1 MAGQEKPFIEETSMS
16 SEDKGT
22 QIKVGLFILI
32 GLLTVGM
39 MVIYFGRLG
48 EGFSSY
54 YNVKVEFTN
63 ASGLLRGSEIL
74 LAGAKVGR
82 ITNEPVILPDMR
94 GVYVDVRILDQV
106 KIPVGSKFSIGSSGL
121 LGDKYI
127 EISLDG
133 AGAEKGFIKAGD
145 VLKGSES
152 SGGIAGMAE
161 GAGALIGDLRTTVGN
176 INAVVKK
183 LDSTILSKDELAS
196 ISATMKNLETATG
209 RIADASKQF
218 DTTMTSGKA
227 TMDSAKK
234 AADELQQTLSAIHK
248 LVDQAKSGSGVL
260 GTLISNREMAN
271 NLRSLVLNLRKHGI
285 LWYKDTNAPAAAG
298 DNAEP

>member
-1 MAGQEKPFIEETSMS
+1 MS

-39 MVIYFGRLG
+39 MVVYFGRLG

-106 KIPVGSKFSIGSSGL
+106 KIPVGSRFSIGSSGL

-218 DTTMTSGKA
+218 DTTMASGKA

-248 LVDQAKSGSGVL
+248 LIDQAKSGSGVL

-271 NLRSLVLNLRKHGI
+271 NLRALVLNLRKHGI
-285 LWYKDTNAPAAAG
+285 LWYKDTNASAPAG
-298 DNAEP
+298 DKVEP

>member
-1 MAGQEKPFIEETSMS
+1 MS

-39 MVIYFGRLG
+39 MVVYFGRLG

-106 KIPVGSKFSIGSSGL
+106 KIPVGSTFSIGSSGL

-127 EISLDG
+127 EIALDG

-145 VLKGSES
+145 VLQGSDGN
-152 SGGIAGMAE
+152 GGVAGMAK
-161 GAGALIGDLRTTVGN
+161 GAGDLIGDLRTTVGN

-209 RIADASKQF
+209 RIADASKQL
-218 DTTMTSGKA
+218 DTTMASGKA

-234 AADELQQTLSAIHK
+234 AADELQQTLSAIQK

-260 GTLISNREMAN
+260 GTLISNREMAS

-285 LWYKDTNAPAAAG
+285 LWYKDAPAPAG

>member
-152 SGGIAGMAE
+152 SGGIAGMTE

-176 INAVVKK
+176 INAVVQK

-234 AADELQQTLSAIHK
+234 AADELQQTLTAIRK